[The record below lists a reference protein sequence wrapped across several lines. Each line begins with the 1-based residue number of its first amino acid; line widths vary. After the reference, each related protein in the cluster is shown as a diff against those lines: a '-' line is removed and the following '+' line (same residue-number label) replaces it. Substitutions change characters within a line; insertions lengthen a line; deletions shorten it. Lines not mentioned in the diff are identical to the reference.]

1 MKAWNYR
8 VKIGM
13 LERWCPMDD
22 TEKIIR
28 ESRNIA
34 VVGVCSERGRP
45 SLTVASYL
53 KGQGYSIIPVNPTIQ
68 DVNGEKCYPDL
79 TSIPEKV
86 DVVDIFRKPAD
97 VLPVVEEAV
106 RIGAKAIWMQ
116 EGIVNEE
123 AASKARAAGLQVVMD
138 KCMLKEH
145 SRLKREGKI

>member
-1 MKAWNYR
+1 
-8 VKIGM
+8 
-13 LERWCPMDD
+13 MDD
-22 TEKIIR
+22 IEKIIR
-28 ESRNIA
+28 ESKSIA
-34 VVGVCSERGRP
+34 VVGISNKLGRP

-53 KGQGYSIIPVNPTIQ
+53 KGQGYRIIPVNPTIQ

-106 RIGAKAIWMQ
+106 RVGAKAVWMQ

-123 AASKARAAGLQVVMD
+123 AAGKAKEAGLQVVMD

-145 SRLKREGKI
+145 SRLKREGKIE

>member
-1 MKAWNYR
+1 
-8 VKIGM
+8 
-13 LERWCPMDD
+13 MDD
-22 TEKIIR
+22 IEKIIR

-34 VVGVCSERGRP
+34 VVGISNKLGRP

-53 KGQGYSIIPVNPTIQ
+53 KGQGYRIIPVNPTIQ
-68 DVNGEKCYPDL
+68 DVNGERCYPDL

-86 DVVDIFRKPAD
+86 DVVDIFRKPED

-106 RIGAKAIWMQ
+106 RVGAKAIWMQ

-123 AASKARAAGLQVVMD
+123 AASKAREAGLQVVMD

>member
-1 MKAWNYR
+1 
-8 VKIGM
+8 
-13 LERWCPMDD
+13 MDD
-22 TEKIIR
+22 IEKIIR

-34 VVGVCSERGRP
+34 VVGISNKLGRP

-79 TSIPEKV
+79 GSIPEKV
-86 DVVDIFRKPAD
+86 DVVDIFRKPQD
-97 VLPVVEEAV
+97 VLPVVEEAI
-106 RIGAKAIWMQ
+106 RIGAKTVWMQ

-123 AASKARAAGLQVVMD
+123 AAKKAKEAGLQVVMD

-145 SRLKREGKI
+145 ARLKREGKIE

>member
-1 MKAWNYR
+1 
-8 VKIGM
+8 
-13 LERWCPMDD
+13 MDD
-22 TEKIIR
+22 IEKIIR

-34 VVGVCSERGRP
+34 VVGISNNLGRP

-53 KGQGYSIIPVNPTIQ
+53 KGQGYRIIPVNPTIQ

-106 RIGAKAIWMQ
+106 RVGAKAIWMQ

-123 AASKARAAGLQVVMD
+123 AASKARTAGLLGVME
-138 KCMLKEH
+138 KNMLKEH

>member
-34 VVGVCSERGRP
+34 VVGISNKLGRP

-53 KGQGYSIIPVNPTIQ
+53 KGQGYRIIPVNPTIQ

-79 TSIPEKV
+79 ASIPEKV

-106 RIGAKAIWMQ
+106 RIGAKAVWMQ
-116 EGIVNEE
+116 EGIANEE
-123 AASKARAAGLQVVMD
+123 AANNARAAGFLVVMG
-138 KCMLKEH
+138 KCMFEENL
-145 SRLKREGKI
+145 R

>member
-1 MKAWNYR
+1 
-8 VKIGM
+8 
-13 LERWCPMDD
+13 MDD
-22 TEKIIR
+22 IEKIIR
-28 ESRNIA
+28 ESKNIA
-34 VVGVCSERGRP
+34 VVGISNKLGRP

-53 KGQGYSIIPVNPTIQ
+53 KGQGYRIIPVNPTIQ

-106 RIGAKAIWMQ
+106 RIGAKVVWMQ

-123 AASKARAAGLQVVMD
+123 AARRARDAGLLVVMD

-145 SRLKREGKI
+145 SRLKREGKID

>member
-1 MKAWNYR
+1 
-8 VKIGM
+8 
-13 LERWCPMDD
+13 MDD
-22 TEKIIR
+22 IEKIIR

-34 VVGVCSERGRP
+34 VVGISNKLGRP

-53 KGQGYSIIPVNPTIQ
+53 KGQGYRIIPVNPTIQ
-68 DVNGEKCYPDL
+68 DVNGERCYPDL

-86 DVVDIFRKPAD
+86 DVVDIFRKPED

-106 RIGAKAIWMQ
+106 RVGAKAIWMQ

-123 AASKARAAGLQVVMD
+123 AAGKAREAGLQVVMD

-145 SRLKREGKI
+145 SRLKREGRI

>member
-1 MKAWNYR
+1 
-8 VKIGM
+8 
-13 LERWCPMDD
+13 MDD

-34 VVGVCSERGRP
+34 VVGISNKLGRP

-53 KGQGYSIIPVNPTIQ
+53 KGQGYRIIPVNPTIQ

-86 DVVDIFRKPAD
+86 DVVDIFRKPED

-106 RIGAKAIWMQ
+106 RVGAKAIWMQ

>member
-1 MKAWNYR
+1 
-8 VKIGM
+8 
-13 LERWCPMDD
+13 MDD
-22 TEKIIR
+22 IEKIIR
-28 ESRNIA
+28 ESKNIA
-34 VVGVCSERGRP
+34 VVGISNKLGRP

-53 KGQGYSIIPVNPTIQ
+53 KGQGYRIIPVNPTIQ

-106 RIGAKAIWMQ
+106 RIGAKAVWMQ